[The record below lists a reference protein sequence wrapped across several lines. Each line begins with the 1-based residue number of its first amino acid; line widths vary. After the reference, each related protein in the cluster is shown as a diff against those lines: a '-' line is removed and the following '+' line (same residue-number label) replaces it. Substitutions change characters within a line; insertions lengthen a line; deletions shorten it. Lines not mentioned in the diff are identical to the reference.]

1 MGRVI
6 GAMLL
11 TMFLSLA
18 DTALADA
25 AGGDD
30 SVGPKACGAL
40 QQETVPQ
47 SLRSAE
53 FIVEHIE
60 FIPPQEQAYME
71 KESSAANLGPD
82 IGSRY
87 EFVTRR
93 PSYSAWRLQISL
105 RDLIKALKS
114 IDEMSPGE
122 NADAHRAKYAAFAL
136 VSLAQTRVAFAE
148 YARVDKMRTKPVLDD
163 ATRRV
168 ASVSLSK
175 MAQAL
180 AWFVGCDVDV
190 LGSQKK
196 EEIGLAP
203 VSCLS

>member
-25 AGGDD
+25 AGEDD

-93 PSYSAWRLQISL
+93 PSYPAWRLQISL

-148 YARVDKMRTKPVLDD
+148 YARVDRTRTRPVLDD

-180 AWFVGCDVDV
+180 AWFVGCNVDV
-190 LGSQKK
+190 LESQKK
-196 EEIGLAP
+196 
-203 VSCLS
+203 

>member
-1 MGRVI
+1 
-6 GAMLL
+6 MLL

-30 SVGPKACGAL
+30 GVGPKACGAL

-53 FIVEHIE
+53 FIVAHIE

-82 IGSRY
+82 IGRRY

-93 PSYSAWRLQISL
+93 PSYPAWRLQISL
-105 RDLIKALKS
+105 RDLIQALKS
-114 IDEMSPGE
+114 IDEMSSGE

-148 YARVDKMRTKPVLDD
+148 YARVDRTRTRPVLDD

-168 ASVSLSK
+168 GSVSLSK

-180 AWFVGCDVDV
+180 AWFVGCNVDV
-190 LGSQKK
+190 LESQKK
-196 EEIGLAP
+196 
-203 VSCLS
+203 

>member
-6 GAMLL
+6 GAMVL

-71 KESSAANLGPD
+71 KESSAANLRPD

-93 PSYSAWRLQISL
+93 PSYPAWRLKISL

-122 NADAHRAKYAAFAL
+122 NADAHRAKHAAFAL

-148 YARVDKMRTKPVLDD
+148 YARVDRTRTRPVLDD

-180 AWFVGCDVDV
+180 AWFVGCNVDV
-190 LGSQKK
+190 LESQKK
-196 EEIGLAP
+196 
-203 VSCLS
+203 

>member
-6 GAMLL
+6 GAMVL

-93 PSYSAWRLQISL
+93 PSYPAWRLKISL

-122 NADAHRAKYAAFAL
+122 NADAHRAKHAAFAL

-148 YARVDKMRTKPVLDD
+148 YARVDRTRTRPVLDD

-180 AWFVGCDVDV
+180 AWFVGCNVDV
-190 LGSQKK
+190 LESQKK
-196 EEIGLAP
+196 
-203 VSCLS
+203 

>member
-82 IGSRY
+82 IGTRY

-93 PSYSAWRLQISL
+93 PSYPAWRLQISL

-180 AWFVGCDVDV
+180 AWFVGCNVDV
-190 LGSQKK
+190 LESQKK
-196 EEIGLAP
+196 
-203 VSCLS
+203 

>member
-93 PSYSAWRLQISL
+93 PSYPAWRLQISL

-180 AWFVGCDVDV
+180 AWFVGCNVV
-190 LGSQKK
+190 ALETQNK
-196 EEIGLAP
+196 
-203 VSCLS
+203 

>member
-25 AGGDD
+25 AGEDD

-93 PSYSAWRLQISL
+93 PSYHAWRLQISL

-122 NADAHRAKYAAFAL
+122 NADAHRAKHAAFAL

-180 AWFVGCDVDV
+180 AWFVGCYVDV
-190 LGSQKK
+190 LATQKK
-196 EEIGLAP
+196 
-203 VSCLS
+203 

>member
-11 TMFLSLA
+11 TMFLSVA
-18 DTALADA
+18 DTALAES

-30 SVGPKACGAL
+30 SGGPKGCGAL
-40 QQETVPQ
+40 QQETVRQ

-53 FIVEHIE
+53 FIVAHIE

-93 PSYSAWRLQISL
+93 PSYPAWRLQISL

-136 VSLAQTRVAFAE
+136 VSLAQTRVA
-148 YARVDKMRTKPVLDD
+148 R
-163 ATRRV
+163 
-168 ASVSLSK
+168 S
-175 MAQAL
+175 
-180 AWFVGCDVDV
+180 
-190 LGSQKK
+190 
-196 EEIGLAP
+196 EEHTSELQSHLNL
-203 VSCLS
+203 VCR

>member
-93 PSYSAWRLQISL
+93 PSYPAWRLQISL

-114 IDEMSPGE
+114 IDEMPPGE

-148 YARVDKMRTKPVLDD
+148 YARVDRTRTRPVLDD

-180 AWFVGCDVDV
+180 AWFVGCNVDV
-190 LGSQKK
+190 LESQKK
-196 EEIGLAP
+196 
-203 VSCLS
+203 

>member
-25 AGGDD
+25 AGEDD

-93 PSYSAWRLQISL
+93 PSYPAWRLQISL

-180 AWFVGCDVDV
+180 AWFVGCYVDV
-190 LGSQKK
+190 LATQKK
-196 EEIGLAP
+196 
-203 VSCLS
+203 

>member
-93 PSYSAWRLQISL
+93 PSYPAWRLQISL

-122 NADAHRAKYAAFAL
+122 NADAHRAKHAAFAL

-148 YARVDKMRTKPVLDD
+148 YARVDRTRTRPVLDD

-180 AWFVGCDVDV
+180 AWFVGCNVDV
-190 LGSQKK
+190 LESQKK
-196 EEIGLAP
+196 
-203 VSCLS
+203 

>member
-11 TMFLSLA
+11 TMFLSVA
-18 DTALADA
+18 DTALAES

-53 FIVEHIE
+53 FIVAHIE

-71 KESSAANLGPD
+71 KESSADNLGPD
-82 IGSRY
+82 IGRRY
-87 EFVTRR
+87 ECVTRR
-93 PSYSAWRLQISL
+93 PSYPAWRLQISL

-122 NADAHRAKYAAFAL
+122 NVPF
-136 VSLAQTRVAFAE
+136 TW
-148 YARVDKMRTKPVLDD
+148 
-163 ATRRV
+163 
-168 ASVSLSK
+168 LS
-175 MAQAL
+175 AQA
-180 AWFVGCDVDV
+180 WSRRRQRRCWRR
-190 LGSQKK
+190 SKK
-196 EEIGLAP
+196 RCWHRFTRKARRSSRCQ
-203 VSCLS
+203 VC

>member
-93 PSYSAWRLQISL
+93 PSYPAWRLQISL

-180 AWFVGCDVDV
+180 AWFVGCNVGA
-190 LGSQKK
+190 LEAQKK
-196 EEIGLAP
+196 
-203 VSCLS
+203 

>member
-1 MGRVI
+1 MERVI
-6 GAMLL
+6 GAVLL
-11 TMFLSLA
+11 TIFLWLA
-18 DTALADA
+18 DSALAGTPA
-25 AGGDD
+25 QEE
-30 SVGPKACGAL
+30 SVGPQACGAL

-93 PSYSAWRLQISL
+93 PSYPAWRLQISL

-122 NADAHRAKYAAFAL
+122 NADAHRAKHAAFAL

-148 YARVDKMRTKPVLDD
+148 YARVDRTRTRPVLDD

-180 AWFVGCDVDV
+180 AWFVGCNVDV
-190 LGSQKK
+190 LESQKK
-196 EEIGLAP
+196 
-203 VSCLS
+203 

>member
-25 AGGDD
+25 AGEDD

-71 KESSAANLGPD
+71 KESSAANLGPE
-82 IGSRY
+82 IGRY

-93 PSYSAWRLQISL
+93 PSYPAWRLQISL
-105 RDLIKALKS
+105 RDLIK
-114 IDEMSPGE
+114 
-122 NADAHRAKYAAFAL
+122 H
-136 VSLAQTRVAFAE
+136 
-148 YARVDKMRTKPVLDD
+148 
-163 ATRRV
+163 
-168 ASVSLSK
+168 
-175 MAQAL
+175 
-180 AWFVGCDVDV
+180 
-190 LGSQKK
+190 
-196 EEIGLAP
+196 
-203 VSCLS
+203 

>member
-6 GAMLL
+6 GAMVL

-18 DTALADA
+18 HTALADA
-25 AGGDD
+25 TGGDD

-93 PSYSAWRLQISL
+93 PSYPAWRLKISL
-105 RDLIKALKS
+105 RDLMKALKS
-114 IDEMSPGE
+114 IDEMSPGK
-122 NADAHRAKYAAFAL
+122 NADAHRAKHAAFAL

-148 YARVDKMRTKPVLDD
+148 YARVDRTRTRPVLDD
-163 ATRRV
+163 ATHRV

-180 AWFVGCDVDV
+180 AWFVGCNVDV
-190 LGSQKK
+190 LESQKK
-196 EEIGLAP
+196 
-203 VSCLS
+203 